1 MLKATKVR
9 IYPTPEQCKALS
21 RQYGS
26 VRWLWN
32 KALAMKSAAW
42 KERKENLSCYT
53 IKSMLPQWKE
63 EFPWLKESHSQV
75 LQQVLLNMDVA
86 YRNFFEKRAAYPQ
99 FKKKHASRQSIQY
112 PQGVKI
118 KDDKHLYLPKVGLVK
133 ATQHRQIGGQIKTV
147 TISTSTTGKYFASIL
162 VNDGVAAPA
171 PVQHITAV
179 ESMDAGL
186 KDLVVTSTGWKSGN
200 PRHLANAQSNLRRKQ
215 KALSRK
221 IDAAKVRFDE
231 AQKIEPE
238 TVANES
244 AMRLSD
250 FFGSNIKKNRKLV
263 ALCHERV
270 TNARNDWQ
278 HKLSRRMV
286 DENQAIIV
294 EDLAVR
300 NMVMNR
306 RLARSISDAGWSSMT
321 SKLKYKLDNKGGHL
335 VKIERF
341 YPSSKTCSCCGAV
354 NEALK
359 LSDRHWTCTS
369 CGTTHDRDTN
379 AAINIRNEGILKLK
393 AAGLSVSAHGGYVNP
408 ARKELVVASEVGSLR
423 IYAEEQSPF
432 RMR

>member
-1 MLKATKVR
+1 MLKATRIR
-9 IYPTPEQCKALS
+9 IYPTVEQCEALS
-21 RQYGS
+21 RQYGC

-42 KERKENLSCYT
+42 KERKESLSCYT
-53 IKSMLPQWKE
+53 IKGMLPQWKE

-99 FKKKHASRQSIQY
+99 FKKKHASKQSVQY

-118 KDDKHLYLPKVGLVK
+118 KDDNHLYLPKVGLVR
-133 ATQHRQIGGQIKTV
+133 ATLHREIVGQIKTV
-147 TISTSTTGKYFASIL
+147 TISTFTTGKYFASIL
-162 VNDGVAAPA
+162 VDDGVATQAPI
-171 PVQHITAV
+171 QHITAV
-179 ESMDAGL
+179 EAADAGL
-186 KDLVVTSTGWKSGN
+186 RDLVVTSKGWKSGN
-200 PRHLANAQSNLRRKQ
+200 PKHLAQAQSNLRRKQ

-221 IDAAKVRFDE
+221 MEAAKARYE
-231 AQKIEPE
+231 AAQKTKLEPAAGE
-238 TVANES
+238 PV
-244 AMRLSD
+244 MRLSD

-270 TNARNDWQ
+270 SNARNDWQ

-300 NMVMNR
+300 NMVRNR
-306 RLARSISDAGWSSMT
+306 RLSKAISDAGWSSMT
-321 SKLKYKLDNKGGHL
+321 SKLKYKLHNKGGYL
-335 VKIERF
+335 VRVDRF

-354 NEALK
+354 NERLK

-393 AAGLSVSAHGGYVNP
+393 AAGLSVSAHEGRVKP
-408 ARKELVVASEVGSLR
+408 ARNELVVADEVGSLR
-423 IYAEEQSPF
+423 L
-432 RMR
+432 